1 MRLTRFV
8 DMCMAGAVLLM
19 ACEKENN
26 YNDTI
31 IAEPDNYPTEDAL

>member
-8 DMCMAGAVLLM
+8 GMCMAGAVLLM

-26 YNDTI
+26 YT
-31 IAEPDNYPTEDAL
+31 EPESQGKY